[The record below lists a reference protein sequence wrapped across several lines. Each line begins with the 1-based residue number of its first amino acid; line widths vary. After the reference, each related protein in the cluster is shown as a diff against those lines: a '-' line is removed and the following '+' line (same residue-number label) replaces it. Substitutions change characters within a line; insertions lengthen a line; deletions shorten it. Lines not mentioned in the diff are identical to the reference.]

1 MIPALR
7 LVPPGHT
14 LVTLGE
20 RFFGG
25 LTLYYDRAP
34 RGASYIPRLW
44 FGAFPDFIGFIF
56 SVRSPK
62 IAFRY
67 IQVLQYGLVS
77 ISKLVLELFYDL
89 SVFDDRIGRNRLENV
104 DDFISRGTAGLSF
117 FRINQ

>member
-34 RGASYIPRLW
+34 RGAPYFPR
-44 FGAFPDFIGFIF
+44 I
-56 SVRSPK
+56 
-62 IAFRY
+62 
-67 IQVLQYGLVS
+67 
-77 ISKLVLELFYDL
+77 
-89 SVFDDRIGRNRLENV
+89 RIGLFS
-104 DDFISRGTAGLSF
+104 D
-117 FRINQ
+117 FRISQPIVLAMNCDILGVSCDCRFRKSGSAMFPKSICGSAKS

>member
-34 RGASYIPRLW
+34 RGARRVGGRLH
-44 FGAFPDFIGFIF
+44 
-56 SVRSPK
+56 
-62 IAFRY
+62 
-67 IQVLQYGLVS
+67 
-77 ISKLVLELFYDL
+77 L
-89 SVFDDRIGRNRLENV
+89 SVV
-104 DDFISRGTAGLSF
+104 DDNSSSLDEKKRLTQRQEIISVSSQVHQL
-117 FRINQ
+117 

>member
-34 RGASYIPRLW
+34 RGAPYFPRILIRT
-44 FGAFPDFIGFIF
+44 FRDFSLSSDLI
-56 SVRSPK
+56 S
-62 IAFRY
+62 
-67 IQVLQYGLVS
+67 QVLFFSGDHVKSSQLRVALHKGDNFQY
-77 ISKLVLELFYDL
+77 
-89 SVFDDRIGRNRLENV
+89 
-104 DDFISRGTAGLSF
+104 
-117 FRINQ
+117 

>member
-34 RGASYIPRLW
+34 RGAPYFPRILIRT
-44 FGAFPDFIGFIF
+44 FHDFPPSRNLIAQALLF
-56 SVRSPK
+56 SGGHAQSSQLRVAPLK
-62 IAFRY
+62 GDKF
-67 IQVLQYGLVS
+67 
-77 ISKLVLELFYDL
+77 
-89 SVFDDRIGRNRLENV
+89 
-104 DDFISRGTAGLSF
+104 
-117 FRINQ
+117 

>member
-34 RGASYIPRLW
+34 RGAPYFPRIQIVP
-44 FGAFPDFIGFIF
+44 FFDFFEGQIED
-56 SVRSPK
+56 
-62 IAFRY
+62 
-67 IQVLQYGLVS
+67 QTL
-77 ISKLVLELFYDL
+77 L
-89 SVFDDRIGRNRLENV
+89 SSMPR
-104 DDFISRGTAGLSF
+104 
-117 FRINQ
+117 

>member
-34 RGASYIPRLW
+34 RGAPYFPRIW
-44 FGAFPDFIGFIF
+44 IWTFREF
-56 SVRSPK
+56 S
-62 IAFRY
+62 
-67 IQVLQYGLVS
+67 GLVFQK
-77 ISKLVLELFYDL
+77 ILMADVY
-89 SVFDDRIGRNRLENV
+89 
-104 DDFISRGTAGLSF
+104 RGYRYL
-117 FRINQ
+117 

>member
-34 RGASYIPRLW
+34 RGAPYFPRIWILT
-44 FGAFPDFIGFIF
+44 FRDFSPSRYLISQALIF
-56 SVRSPK
+56 SGGHAKSSQLRVAPLK
-62 IAFRY
+62 GDNF
-67 IQVLQYGLVS
+67 
-77 ISKLVLELFYDL
+77 
-89 SVFDDRIGRNRLENV
+89 
-104 DDFISRGTAGLSF
+104 
-117 FRINQ
+117 